1 MMDLPQAD
9 GKEANYNEGD
19 SSVSFAGNPEE
30 ALLQVLGQK
39 NNNVDANLGN
49 MFDALIA
56 YHKTAEKKQS
66 TITPS
71 VFFSTF
77 LRSLTKESVMIL
89 LATPLIFLVLTSLS
103 AAV

>member
-1 MMDLPQAD
+1 MTLTLVRIIMIISGRMLGYAKTMIKMALLIHPIIALPLQLVQEEESAMMDLPQAD

-56 YHKTAEKKQS
+56 
-66 TITPS
+66 
-71 VFFSTF
+71 
-77 LRSLTKESVMIL
+77 
-89 LATPLIFLVLTSLS
+89 
-103 AAV
+103 